1 MYVKE
6 SIKVIL
12 KYILL
17 VFKQTLAQRNAFQV
31 NYLVVS
37 LHTIYRLQVYIL
49 YIDCKGKFYNL
60 FIHDVHVHIRGFIFW
75 IIRLVN
81 HPTN

>member
-12 KYILL
+12 KYITIRILL
-17 VFKQTLAQRNAFQV
+17 VFKQTLARRNAFQV

-37 LHTIYRLQVYIL
+37 LHTIY
-49 YIDCKGKFYNL
+49 
-60 FIHDVHVHIRGFIFW
+60 
-75 IIRLVN
+75 
-81 HPTN
+81 